1 MTARDRAESNPPTA
15 DRLRHDIIRGKAGD
29 KVDHSDLAAAPL
41 GTDDE
46 AAGKPASP
54 EELRIAAANTHT
66 KPPNDKTAAGA
77 ASFYVAILIAIVV
90 VVLAAAFIF
99 R

>member
-1 MTARDRAESNPPTA
+1 MTTRDLTNGNPLTA
-15 DRLRHDIIRGKAGD
+15 DRLRHDISRGKAGD
-29 KVDHSDLAAAPL
+29 KVDHPDVAAAPL

-54 EELRIAAANTHT
+54 EELRIAAANTHC
-66 KPPNDKTAAGA
+66 KPPQQTALGAG
-77 ASFYVAILIAIVV
+77 SFYASIVIAIIV
-90 VVLAAAFIF
+90 VVLAATFIL